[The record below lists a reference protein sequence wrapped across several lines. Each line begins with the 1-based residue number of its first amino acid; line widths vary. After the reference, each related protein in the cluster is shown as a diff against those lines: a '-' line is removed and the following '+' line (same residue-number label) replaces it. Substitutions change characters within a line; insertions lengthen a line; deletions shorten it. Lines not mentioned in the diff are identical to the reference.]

1 MFYDY
6 CFFAINYIYT
16 YMTLKFKTNAIINW
30 KLVMEINP
38 ASKTVSFKQAKS
50 GLSARKDHILDV
62 YGKGFVEWEFE
73 VSEAKNYI
81 DCLKIR
87 IPDQTIKV
95 KCSVDHDDPDTGVS
109 LDLNDKEF
117 DVQIENVEIDAQKLL
132 LNSII
137 EPKEIFV
144 FDESARCS
152 FEGEG

>member
-1 MFYDY
+1 
-6 CFFAINYIYT
+6 
-16 YMTLKFKTNAIINW
+16 MTLKFKTNTIINW

-38 ASKTVSFKQAKS
+38 SSKTVSFKQVKT

-62 YGKGFVEWEFE
+62 YGTGFVEWEFDVVE
-73 VSEAKNYI
+73 GKNWI
-81 DCLKIR
+81 DGIKIR
-87 IPDQTIKV
+87 IPDQTVKV
-95 KCSVDHDDPDTGVS
+95 KCSVDHDDPDTGAS
-109 LDLNDKEF
+109 LELNDKEF
-117 DVQIENVEIDAQKLL
+117 EVQIENVEIDAQKLL